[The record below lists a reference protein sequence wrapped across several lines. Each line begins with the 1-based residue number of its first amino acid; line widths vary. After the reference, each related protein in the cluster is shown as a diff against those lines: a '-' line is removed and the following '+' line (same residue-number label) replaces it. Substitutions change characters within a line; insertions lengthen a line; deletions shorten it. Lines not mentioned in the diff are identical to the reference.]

1 MSAQV
6 AYECGFL
13 DATRALRAGT
23 YVSPYLCLEQ
33 TYFTITDA
41 EIAFYYQ
48 GCIDAV
54 IEHFK

>member
-13 DATRALRAGT
+13 DATAHLRAGT
-23 YVSPYLCLEQ
+23 YVSPYLCLEH
-33 TYFTITDA
+33 TIYTITDA
-41 EIAFYYQ
+41 EMYIYFQ

-54 IEHFK
+54 IEH

>member
-13 DATRALRAGT
+13 DATRHLRAGT
-23 YVSPYLCLEQ
+23 YISPYLCLEH
-33 TYFTITDA
+33 TTFHIPDA

>member
-23 YVSPYLCLEQ
+23 YISPYLCLES
-33 TYFTITDA
+33 TYYTITDA
-41 EIAFYYQ
+41 EMCFYYQ

>member
-1 MSAQV
+1 MDKIV
-6 AYECGFL
+6 AYECGLL
-13 DATRALRAGT
+13 DATAHLRAGT

-54 IEHFK
+54 IEHLK